1 MSAARP
7 APRRPAGLR
16 GRVAC
21 ITAVLLLA
29 PVAAVGQPGL
39 LPPALTGTALERA
52 LEAHSQQRQGLDFY
66 VEILRGFAIP
76 GLSDMPGVGRC
87 VSNCLVHD
95 VEELTEA
102 QIWVDRI
109 MTIVEVQVMLGLTL
123 SPDTLRAA
131 GEALGGV
138 QSMLNPEM
146 ANAGVPA
153 LPDPWINPY
162 TMLWGAG
169 MMMMGAANA
178 VEDAQGSL
186 ATSNQQAQQQASQTA
201 QLIGSLQETGTEPT
215 DSGPGTRYSAAV
227 SMPLDPIEGQPVT
240 ATQASLLVLNDP
252 PVILSH
258 RIDGTIGAQN
268 ASRSFFIEVT
278 NSDYRQ
284 VPGCNLYEPYRRTM
298 RMGGM
303 LDDAQMAEMQEAQ
316 AQLAEFEQQLAAM
329 SPAERAMMEG
339 MIGGQL
345 DMVRNM
351 ANSGVMEHAQEIEEI
366 ICNPDLMALF
376 SPVAPGFLLAEIQ
389 RDLVTLG
396 YMPGNTDG
404 VLDVLTEVAISQ
416 YQAERGLPVTG
427 QPSADLALM
436 LTSEVGG

>member
-1 MSAARP
+1 MAAATALRKCFVC
-7 APRRPAGLR
+7 AG
-16 GRVAC
+16 A
-21 ITAVLLLA
+21 ALLLA
-29 PVAAVGQPGL
+29 PVAAVGQLGGL
-39 LPPALTGTALERA
+39 PATLSGSVLERA
-52 LEAHSQQRQGLDFY
+52 LEAHSEQRQGLDFY

-76 GLSDMPGVGRC
+76 GLSELPGAGRC
-87 VSNCLVHD
+87 TSNCLVHD
-95 VEELTEA
+95 VEELAEA
-102 QIWVDRI
+102 QIWVDRL
-109 MTIVEVQVMLGLTL
+109 MTIVEVQAMLGLAL
-123 SPDTLRAA
+123 APDTLRQMGIGMMRA
-131 GEALGGV
+131 
-138 QSMLNPEM
+138 QTMINPEM
-146 ANAGVPA
+146 QSQGVPS

-162 TMLWGAG
+162 TMLYGGG
-169 MMMMGAANA
+169 MMMIGAAQA
-178 VEDAQGSL
+178 VQEAQQSL
-186 ATSNQQAQQQASQTA
+186 ATSNQQAQQQAA
-201 QLIGSLQETGTEPT
+201 QAAQMVQSLQETGTET
-215 DSGPGTRYSAAV
+215 AAEGQATRYGANV
-227 SMPLDPIEGQPVT
+227 NMPMGPVEGQPVT
-240 ATQASLLVLNDP
+240 ATQASLLVLNNP

-258 RIDGTIGAQN
+258 RIDGTIGDPN
-268 ASRSFFIEVT
+268 GPRPFFIEVR

-303 LDDAQMAEMQEAQ
+303 LDAAQMAEMQQAQ

-351 ANSGVMEHAQEIEEI
+351 ANSGTIEHVQEIEEI

-389 RDLVTLG
+389 QDLVTLG
-396 YMPGNTDG
+396 YTPGNTDG

-416 YQAERGLPVTG
+416 YQAERGVPVTG

-436 LTSEVGG
+436 LANEVGGQG